1 MEKVTFK
8 MLEEVFEKAGYK
20 IEKGDKTYHYSVKIK
35 NNTYHIYYKGMAK
48 MFEEINNIGVVE
60 FISKNDYE
68 KVVVEKQ
75 RTKELALAQKKA
87 EKEAKKSSKTKVN
100 SLEEELVAITLKIMS
115 LVNRGTEEHMVLR
128 DRLHEIYNELVELGL
143 REPIG
148 RKKITEDEISE
159 AVAKGT
165 RKRKVAKEKKE
176 IVKNTRTTRSK
187 KTKEEVE

>member
-20 IEKGDKTYHYSVKIK
+20 IEKGDKTYHYNVKIK

-48 MFEEINNIGVVE
+48 MLEEVSNIGVVE
-60 FISKNDYE
+60 FVSKNDYE

-75 RTKELALAQKKA
+75 KTKELALAQKKA

-100 SLEEELVAITLKIMS
+100 SLEEELVAVTLKIMS

-143 REPIG
+143 REPVG